1 MSAGMKRT
9 IDELFVD
16 VAPAAAPPA
25 QAALAAQTALAAS
38 PPPLQALMKDPVAAS
53 PGSETEEEELVDGIC
68 TFNGIRATPPRLLF
82 TVAHAARLGRR
93 GARQV
98 RPALRG
104 GVAIAAAARAWRLT
118 GGFTILRQVH
128 LGRRPDLGVLDP
140 PRRPDW
146 GLQSGPWPQMF
157 VIRCARSFMFA
168 FMFVHGCSP
177 VLVLCS

>member
-1 MSAGMKRT
+1 MKRT

-16 VAPAAAPPA
+16 VAPAAAPPAQGA

-82 TVAHAARLGRR
+82 TPTPPDSGGGVPDKFAPLSEVVWQSPPPRE
-93 GARQV
+93 
-98 RPALRG
+98 RG
-104 GVAIAAAARAWRLT
+104 GSQVASPYFDKSTSDSNASRE
-118 GGFTILRQVH
+118 
-128 LGRRPDLGVLDP
+128 PDLGALDP

-146 GLQSGPWPQMF
+146 GLQIGPLGPK
-157 VIRCARSFMFA
+157 
-168 FMFVHGCSP
+168 CS
-177 VLVLCS
+177 